1 MTDGDI
7 VLSVDLSA
15 DDAIATSEQLTEK
28 IRQIF
33 SSAGEDTPVGFK
45 KLQVAMDKA
54 VTQAQQLSSQLLE
67 LQNTEF
73 ATPEYTDI
81 ENQLSAVEQKY
92 EQVNQQ
98 RKNLEA
104 GGKINTSKY
113 KELESALEALYNKA
127 ENLRQAKEEME
138 QNGTAFISGEETE
151 EYSNIAQK
159 LNQVNNQMVVLRQR
173 ALEFGENGEQSAQR
187 TSRAYSNLNRTSKN
201 LSSTLQKVVA
211 QIKKIGSSAISAGIK
226 KLKGNFSGLGK
237 SSDDTTKALQKG
249 FKTLIKYAFG
259 VRSFFFLYRKIRK
272 AVSEGFGNLAQVN
285 EPFNRVMSDMMTAL
299 NLLKNT
305 VAAAFAPLVETVGPI
320 LTQFINN
327 LAEAISKVG
336 QFIAS
341 LTGKEYIKAGTAYVD
356 YAQSLD
362 KSSKSSS
369 KATNQTKKQTEAQKK
384 LNREITHFDDLVIL
398 HEKHE
403 NENTTPNTN
412 TTTPTA
418 TFTNAPIGD
427 AISQFAKDF
436 KAAWAKADFTDIGRQ
451 LGEKLKNMLEHLPW
465 EKIQAG
471 TRKVA
476 KSIATFLNGFLET
489 PGLFTEIGE
498 TVGEAINTALA
509 GLSTFAWNFHWG
521 SLGTAISDA
530 MKATLSTINWDDAY
544 SAAEGFGKGYAEYL
558 NNLITPETFGL
569 IGTTLANVLNT
580 VFKFLAKFGTMFDWT
595 NFGVSLATGLNK
607 FLENLNIDDFKRGVH
622 AFVYG
627 IRDSIVAFLDEADWY
642 KFGTTLRDVI
652 EAIPWTTILTSFG
665 EIIWYAIK
673 AVIQLA
679 KGIFTGDNT
688 VGKPVVEAFEK
699 LQDTVDDI
707 AENVDFESL
716 AKGFKDI
723 VDALKPAAEGFA
735 VGLLNFFSTIIEMGE
750 KLLNAIGPALQAIAD
765 ALNDMDPAI
774 LQGIGVALGVIAGAL
789 ITMNLAKGVAGIL
802 SGLVTPLANLA
813 TNASN
818 AAAALGTGSAA
829 AGGTGLVGSLFMAAS
844 GVGAF
849 LWALDEFKET
859 TPDTKTELSDLTKN
873 FDDNYSVLEQIAPLY
888 GLTAD
893 KVAELAN
900 QVGGAQD
907 PHSDMLGTYENI
919 NKELEDAGINVD
931 EFKGSLSAACQV
943 AKAQGKDIGDVESY
957 INGVASS
964 SSTATEDTSGFAN
977 AFDAFDSLSIST
989 PLKMLLLSTA
999 IKNLGETGVLSKEQ
1013 VSNLQT
1019 TLDEYDANPTEQALN
1034 NVKTAFENTGIKADD
1049 FNASLAKSMAELPR
1063 STRSEISTALT
1074 TISNAGSDF
1083 KKEGEKDS
1091 QQFGEGYK
1099 EGIEKSQDKVN
1110 DSIKSFA
1117 LAGFGAM
1124 DTATESHSP
1133 SKKAQQRG
1141 IWIGE
1146 GLKLGLE
1153 ESASRIY
1160 TAAEIVAK
1168 NIVSKFNGLESSLRV
1183 IGSNAMT
1190 GLYNGIQNGAT
1201 ALYTLANSTADGIY
1215 NSFNNQGWYQLG
1227 DNIGIGIYNGLV
1239 ADSGWLQTLAWNTA
1253 VNMYNAA
1260 CDALDIASPSKKFA
1274 WIGSMLMQGWQN
1286 GIVNNS
1292 DNAVDAVTDVANA
1305 MTDEAEEMNPAVTI
1319 STSIDN
1325 WIDALDSVLTNF
1337 SETVIDRF
1345 DNLVQTLA
1353 QLGSISTT
1361 MPAVAQG
1368 RVIPSSIASA
1378 ANASANNSEM
1388 RALLDSMAS
1397 QQISY
1402 DELRSMLIELFTE
1415 YMQTNFYLGDE
1426 QIARH
1431 ANNGNLLLNRRYSI
1445 IKT

>member
-1 MTDGDI
+1 MPVDGDV
-7 VLSVDLSA
+7 VL
-15 DDAIATSEQLTEK
+15 K
-28 IRQIF
+28 
-33 SSAGEDTPVGFK
+33 AGLDT
-45 KLQVAMDKA
+45 
-54 VTQAQQLSSQLLE
+54 
-67 LQNTEF
+67 
-73 ATPEYTDI
+73 TDI
-81 ENQLSAVEQKY
+81 SKKMDSMQKTIS
-92 EQVNQQ
+92 
-98 RKNLEA
+98 RGLKNIIRV
-104 GGKINTSKY
+104 G
-113 KELESALEALYNKA
+113 
-127 ENLRQAKEEME
+127 
-138 QNGTAFISGEETE
+138 
-151 EYSNIAQK
+151 
-159 LNQVNNQMVVLRQR
+159 
-173 ALEFGENGEQSAQR
+173 
-187 TSRAYSNLNRTSKN
+187 
-201 LSSTLQKVVA
+201 
-211 QIKKIGSSAISAGIK
+211 
-226 KLKGNFSGLGK
+226 
-237 SSDDTTKALQKG
+237 
-249 FKTLIKYAFG
+249 FG
-259 VRSFFFLYRKIRK
+259 VRSVFMLIRK
-272 AVSEGFGNLAQVN
+272 LRTALFAGFGDLAQVY
-285 EPFNRVMSDMMTAL
+285 EPFNSAMSQIMTSL
-299 NLLKNT
+299 RLLRNT
-305 VAAAFAPLVETVGPI
+305 FASAFAPIIETVAPA
-320 LTQFINN
+320 LSTFINMI
-327 LAEAISKVG
+327 AEAVSKIG
-336 QFIAS
+336 QFIAA
-341 LTGKEYIKAGTAYVD
+341 LTGKEYVQAGTAYID
-356 YAQSLD
+356 YAKSLD

-369 KATNQTKKQTEAQKK
+369 NATKQTKKQTEAQKK

-403 NENTTPNTN
+403 NENTTPTTT
-412 TTTPTA
+412 TTTPTS
-418 TFTNAPIGD
+418 TFTPVAVGD
-427 AISQFAKDF
+427 AITQFAKDF
-436 KAAWAKADFTDIGRQ
+436 KSAWAKADFTDLGRQ
-451 LGEKLKNMLEHLPW
+451 IGEKLKNMLEHLPW

-489 PGLFTEIGE
+489 PGLFTEIGK
-498 TVGEAINTALA
+498 TVGEAVNTVLA
-509 GLSTFAWNFHWG
+509 GLSTFAWNFHWD

-530 MKATLSTINWDDAY
+530 MKAALSTINWDDAY

-580 VFKFLAKFGTMFDWT
+580 VFKFLATFGETFDWE
-595 NFGVSLATGLNK
+595 NFGVSLATGLNH
-607 FLENLNIDDFKRGVH
+607 FLETLNIDEFKRGVH

-627 IRDSIVAFLDEADWY
+627 IRDAIVSFLSTTDWY
-642 KFGTTLRDVI
+642 KFGTTLRDLI
-652 EAIPWTTILTSFG
+652 QAIPWTTILKSVG

-673 AVIQLA
+673 AVIRLA

-688 VGKPVVEAFEK
+688 IGKPVVEAFEK

-774 LQGIGVALGVIAGAL
+774 LQGIGVALGIIAGAL

-802 SGLVTPLANLA
+802 SSLVTPLANLA
-813 TNASN
+813 TNASS

-849 LWALDEFKET
+849 LWALDAFKET
-859 TPDTKTELSDLTKN
+859 TPDTKTELSGLTEN

-888 GLTAD
+888 GLTANQ
-893 KVAELAN
+893 VAELAH
-900 QVGGAQD
+900 QMGGALD
-907 PHSDMLGTYENI
+907 PHSDMLGTYKNI
-919 NKELEDAGINVD
+919 NEELSNAGINID
-931 EFKGSLSAACQV
+931 DFKGSLSAACQV

-957 INGVASS
+957 INGVATS
-964 SSTATEDTSGFAN
+964 SSTATEDTSGFADSFN
-977 AFDAFDSLSIST
+977 AFDSLSIGV

-999 IKNLGETGVLSKEQ
+999 VKNLGDAGLLSDEQ
-1013 VSNLQT
+1013 VGNLQG
-1019 TLDEYDANPTEQALN
+1019 TLDNYDPKHPETAINTVKDAL
-1034 NVKTAFENTGIKADD
+1034 ENAGIKADD
-1049 FNASLAKSMAELPR
+1049 FTRSVAASMAQMPR
-1063 STRSEISTALT
+1063 ETRTEITEAVKVITDS
-1074 TISNAGSDF
+1074 GDDF
-1083 KKEGEKDS
+1083 KKESGKAGDS
-1091 QQFGEGYK
+1091 AVDGLVDSLEGSEEEVKKAGEGVSLFTLL
-1099 EGIEKSQDKVN
+1099 GMN
-1110 DSIKSFA
+1110 TGFDSN
-1117 LAGFGAM
+1117 
-1124 DTATESHSP
+1124 SP
-1133 SKKAQQRG
+1133 SEETKK
-1141 IWIGE
+1141 IGGYAVD

-1153 ESASRIY
+1153 ESASRVY
-1160 TAAEIVAK
+1160 TVAEIMAK

-1292 DNAVDAVTDVANA
+1292 DDAVGAVTDVANA

-1345 DNLVQTLA
+1345 DNLIQTLA

-1402 DELRSMLIELFTE
+1402 DELRGMLIEMFTE